1 MRVPRRLLLGF
12 VCAAVAVLAGCGG
25 DKAASKPSPLPETL
39 QDRFAYDAEA
49 PLDVRRQSR
58 VHAAHATV
66 DSITYAAPG
75 GRVPALLI
83 VPERDE
89 KRAGV
94 IFMHGYGG
102 SRSDFLEEGVGVSL
116 LGADVL
122 TITSP
127 FELSQGRPGSLMVR
141 NVVDLRRAIDLLL
154 ERDDVDPKRIALV
167 GYSLGAQAAAL
178 TAGVEDRLAGVILQA
193 PPSHLD
199 GADSSYDTIRYIR
212 HAEPARLYFQGAT
225 YDEGVPARGL
235 QALIAAAPGTPEY
248 KWYDT
253 SHSFEALTFR
263 DQVAW
268 LRDRLGL
275 RRR

>member
-1 MRVPRRLLLGF
+1 VLGRVVL
-12 VCAAVAVLAGCGG
+12 VCAAAALLAGCGDNG
-25 DKAASKPSPLPETL
+25 PASKPDPLPDSL
-39 QDRFAYDAEA
+39 RSRFAYDADA
-49 PLDVRRQSR
+49 PLDIRRQSR
-58 VHAAHATV
+58 VHAAHVTV

-75 GRVPALLI
+75 GRVPAILI
-83 VPERDE
+83 VPDRDE

-102 SRSDFLEEGVGVSL
+102 SRTDFLEEGVGVSL

-127 FELSQGRPGSLMVR
+127 FALSQGPSGKLMIR
-141 NVVDLRRAIDLLL
+141 NVIDLRRAIDLLRA
-154 ERDDVDPKRIALV
+154 RDDVDPNRIALV

-178 TAGVEDRLAGVILQA
+178 TAGLEDRLSGVALQA

-199 GADSSYDTIRYIR
+199 GADSTFDTLQYVR
-212 HAEPARLYFQGAT
+212 HAAPAHLYFQGAR
-225 YDEGVPARGL
+225 YDEGVPAREL
-235 QALIAAAPGTPEY
+235 EALIAAAPGPAEY

-253 SHSFEALTFR
+253 SHSFEPLTFR
-263 DQVAW
+263 DQIAW
-268 LRDRLGL
+268 LRDRLEL

>member
-1 MRVPRRLLLGF
+1 MRRRGWLWLI
-12 VCAAVAVLAGCGG
+12 CAAALLAGCGG
-25 DKAASKPSPLPETL
+25 GASGASKPSPLPDDL
-39 QDRFAYDAEA
+39 QRRFAYDAGA
-49 PLDVRRQSR
+49 PLDIRRQSR
-58 VHAAHATV
+58 VHAARVTV

-83 VPERDE
+83 VPDRDE
-89 KRAGV
+89 RRAGI

-102 SRSDFLEEGVGVSL
+102 SRTDFLEEGVGVSL

-127 FELSQGRPGSLMVR
+127 FALGDGESGRLMIR
-141 NVVDLRRAIDLLL
+141 NVVDLRRAIDLLVA
-154 ERDDVDPKRIALV
+154 RDDVDPERIALV

-178 TAGVEDRLAGVILQA
+178 TAGVEDRLAAVVLQA

-199 GADSSYDTIRYIR
+199 GADASFDTVRYVR
-212 HAEPARLYFQGAT
+212 HAAPARLYFQGAT
-225 YDEGVPARGL
+225 YDEGVPEREL
-235 QALIAAAPGTPEY
+235 QALIAAAPGRAEY
-248 KWYDT
+248 KWYAT
-253 SHSFEALTFR
+253 SHSFEPLTFR
-263 DQVAW
+263 DQIAW

>member
-1 MRVPRRLLLGF
+1 VHRLLL
-12 VCAAVAVLAGCGG
+12 ASLAVALLAGCGG
-25 DKAASKPSPLPETL
+25 HGRESKPSPLADSL
-39 QDRFAYDAEA
+39 QRLYDYDADA
-49 PLDVRRQSR
+49 PLDIRRQGR
-58 VHAAHATV
+58 VHAANVTV

-83 VPERDE
+83 VPDRNE

-102 SRSDFLEEGVGVSL
+102 SRNDFLEEGVGLSL

-127 FELSQGRPGSLMVR
+127 FSLAQGPTGKLMIR
-141 NVVDLRRAIDLLL
+141 NVVDLRRAIDLLRA
-154 ERDDVDPKRIALV
+154 RDDVDPKRIALV

-178 TAGVEDRLAGVILQA
+178 TAGVEDRLNGVILQA

-199 GADSSYDTIRYIR
+199 GADASFDTVRYVR
-212 HAEPARLYFQGAT
+212 HAAPARLYFQGAT
-225 YDEGVPARGL
+225 YDEGVPAREL
-235 QALIAAAPGTPEY
+235 SALIAAAPKPADY
-248 KWYDT
+248 KWYET
-253 SHSFEALTFR
+253 SHSFEPLTFR
-263 DQVAW
+263 DQIAW